1 MTKTTLAALVCSA
14 LIAGSAQA
22 SVTVEG
28 TTFDDTSAVA
38 GQNLVLNSFS
48 VFTRRGSTSLRKL
61 RR

>member
-38 GQNLVLNSFS
+38 GQNLVLNL
-48 VFTRRGSTSLRKL
+48 SLIHI
-61 RR
+61 